1 MNTAYGIALVVGIL
15 LVLVAPAIYRHFHNA
30 KFAYGQTRIVKMDD
44 GTYRI
49 QVWATDWVDWESGL
63 CQWREGRYICITSV
77 KEIEDV
83 HILNRFDTLD
93 EAIEARKKYDI
104 WVKEYY
110 DLTHAVKVVA

>member
-1 MNTAYGIALVVGIL
+1 MSTAYGIALIVAL
-15 LVLVAPAIYRHFHNA
+15 LVLLIVPTIYRHYHNA
-30 KFAYGQTRIVKMDD
+30 KFDYGQTRIVKMDD

-63 CQWREGRYICITSV
+63 CQWREGRYICISSV
-77 KEIEDV
+77 ETEDT

-93 EAIEARKKYDI
+93 KAIEARKKYDV

-110 DLTHAVKVVA
+110 NLTHAVKVVA